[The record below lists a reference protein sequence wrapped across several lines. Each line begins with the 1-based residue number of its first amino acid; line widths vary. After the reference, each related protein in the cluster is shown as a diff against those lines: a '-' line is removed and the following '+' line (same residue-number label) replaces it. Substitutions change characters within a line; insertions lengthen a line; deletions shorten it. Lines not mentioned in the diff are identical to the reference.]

1 MELERRATKI
11 CFQAW
16 QDFLPAQRVK
26 KEVAKADEVSKQ
38 QFSINLKI
46 FYNYDDES

>member
-16 QDFLPAQRVK
+16 QNFLPAQRVK
-26 KEVAKADEVSKQ
+26 KKSQMETK
-38 QFSINLKI
+38 
-46 FYNYDDES
+46 